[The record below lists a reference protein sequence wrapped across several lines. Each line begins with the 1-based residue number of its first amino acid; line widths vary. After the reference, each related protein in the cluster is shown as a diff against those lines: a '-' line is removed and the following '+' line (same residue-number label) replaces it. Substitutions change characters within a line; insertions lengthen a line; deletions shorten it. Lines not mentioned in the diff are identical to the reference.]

1 MNRLVQ
7 KTKILLSRIGFP
19 ILFLLTFLLYLP
31 AAVMKSAE
39 NKSFR
44 IAQMIWGALCI
55 AAMFWFFSYENIIVF
70 VIGIIL
76 GLAGVHQVW
85 LGITGKSKKMQAD
98 SKAKDRN
105 PLEVGKKLRKSYDR
119 LCNEVFHSFKELGE
133 GKKHTENL
141 EFEIACLLYCAF
153 DLGMAHGKETEI
165 RNRIRDAFL
174 EAEPINK
181 VEYER
186 IRSRIEEYINALR
199 FEGDR
204 ERQSLLFG
212 NVFAKRTGNADDIF
226 VMTWAW
232 VQYGAAFKLAND
244 LINNKIHT

>member
-19 ILFLLTFLLYLP
+19 ILFVLTFLLYLP
-31 AAVMKSAE
+31 AALMKNAE

-44 IAQMIWGALCI
+44 IVQMIWGTFCI
-55 AAMFWFFSYENIIVF
+55 AAMLGFFRYENLIAS

-76 GLAGVHQVW
+76 GLAGVHQIW

-119 LCNEVFHSFKELGE
+119 LCNEAFYSFKELGE
-133 GKKHTENL
+133 GREHTENL
-141 EFEIACLLYCAF
+141 EFEIAALLYFAF
-153 DLGMAHGKETEI
+153 DFGMAHGEETET
-165 RNRIRDAFL
+165 RNKIRDAFL
-174 EAEPINK
+174 EAKPINK

-186 IRSRIEEYINALR
+186 ITSRVEEYISALKL
-199 FEGDR
+199 ENDS
-204 ERQSLLFG
+204 ERRQLLLG
-212 NVFAKRTGNADDIF
+212 NVFAKHIGNANDAF
-226 VMTWAW
+226 VVSWAW
-232 VQYGAAFKLAND
+232 LQYGAASKLAND
-244 LINNKIHT
+244 LTNNTICA